1 MATGAHAIITFRRLA
16 CSLAVLLPI
25 ILAQTAPAIGQDAAR
40 VRGEL
45 RDDFGR
51 LVLDWGQ
58 KTAPKVA
65 LAVSDSEMV
74 LRFDRAVSLDADAV
88 RANLKAYFRDAILSA
103 DGTSL
108 TLPLKK
114 PVTYRTNSAGGRF
127 TLDLGQP
134 GEAVFDNSAASV
146 AEAPPAESAPAEAAP
161 AEPVAP
167 TTPAQPLPAFTQPA
181 SQTPGPTPAPAT
193 ALAPPPT
200 EAPAETASAEP
211 AEPESGMKVRKGE
224 HKDYSRLALDWP
236 DVDFT
241 TRQNGEQVELVFA
254 APGDLDISA
263 LTRDLPSRLRSAAT
277 RLDDQGNLI
286 LALQVPPNVTAS
298 GFRNGKTIV
307 LDLKDGAPPPAAEV
321 VANAAPAAQP
331 VAVAAPAPVSTEA
344 APAEAAAA
352 ETTNV
357 ATPPLQSAEPVA
369 ALPAPAA
376 ETAAPSESAA
386 AQPSAPQIPT
396 PVLVTEEPAATPT
409 AAPPAPVEISAKAT
423 PADNGALMTFTFP
436 EPTGLAAF
444 KRGDALWLVFGRPGP
459 IDPAQ
464 LIHDAPVLTGLAR
477 VDTPYGTALRLP
489 STARLGGASMG
500 AAISGDGRIWQI
512 NLGPNRTLRP
522 TSIADQRRE
531 TLGNGGT
538 SLLLQMPNPGAAISL
553 TDPEA
558 GDRLSV
564 VPVMNVGLGL
574 AEGADWPDF
583 RLLASFQ
590 GFAIVPISERTR
602 VESLPNGVVVTTLGE
617 IAPQIVSETE
627 PPPAEASPAQ
637 TATAPAEERA
647 APADEGAAPVEG
659 AAAPVTATAEA
670 TDGLFDLPAWRRGGE
685 ASFTADDAKLRA
697 AVEDAPPSQRPA
709 ASLALGE
716 FRFAHGRYPEAL
728 EALDQVKGTPMEGD
742 GLVQLLRGAALA
754 MMGREE
760 EAHAVLDD
768 PALDGIPETT
778 LFRGYLAALARDWPK
793 AAQLFGGPLPSLEDY
808 PKPARMVLRRAGAE
822 AKIVANEGLLAQVF
836 LDGIKLDAPNAE
848 DRAYLD
854 YLTGRQQLSLGDKER
869 AAELWRT
876 LADNAVPEVRAR
888 SQFDLAELDL
898 AEGKIDA
905 KQAAAALEALR
916 FVWRG
921 GEFEFDLLNRLGE
934 LYVESDQ
941 PRKGLTTLRQ
951 AATNFPTNPKAKD
964 ATDAMAKAFYDLY
977 LGNKADRLPPLT
989 AVALY
994 DEFRELTP
1002 SGIEGDR
1009 MITALADR
1017 LVKVDLLDGA
1027 AKLLETQVTKRL
1039 TGLDKAKAG
1048 TRWAAVALLDGRP
1061 ELALKAIKESEV
1073 PDMEPDLI
1081 MQRRRLQG
1089 RALFETGD
1097 TLQSLALIREDESLD
1112 GLWLKADLQWRLR
1125 EWPAAAEALG
1135 NLVRAEAARLQLSLP
1150 AEPTDEE
1157 VLADPAIALID
1168 PLDSEA
1174 VAKERDDKFTE
1185 VLAPLIL
1192 NQATALSLANDRG
1205 GLRRLARAQGKQM
1218 AKGPY
1223 ATAFATL
1230 TSPSA
1235 NLADSISASMQSVDQ
1250 LGAFVEDYRTRLRA
1264 ASLSAPADPAEP
1276 GL

>member
-1 MATGAHAIITFRRLA
+1 
-16 CSLAVLLPI
+16 
-25 ILAQTAPAIGQDAAR
+25 
-40 VRGEL
+40 
-45 RDDFGR
+45 
-51 LVLDWGQ
+51 
-58 KTAPKVA
+58 
-65 LAVSDSEMV
+65 
-74 LRFDRAVSLDADAV
+74 
-88 RANLKAYFRDAILSA
+88 
-103 DGTSL
+103 
-108 TLPLKK
+108 
-114 PVTYRTNSAGGRF
+114 
-127 TLDLGQP
+127 
-134 GEAVFDNSAASV
+134 
-146 AEAPPAESAPAEAAP
+146 
-161 AEPVAP
+161 
-167 TTPAQPLPAFTQPA
+167 
-181 SQTPGPTPAPAT
+181 
-193 ALAPPPT
+193 
-200 EAPAETASAEP
+200 
-211 AEPESGMKVRKGE
+211 
-224 HKDYSRLALDWP
+224 
-236 DVDFT
+236 
-241 TRQNGEQVELVFA
+241 
-254 APGDLDISA
+254 
-263 LTRDLPSRLRSAAT
+263 
-277 RLDDQGNLI
+277 
-286 LALQVPPNVTAS
+286 
-298 GFRNGKTIV
+298 
-307 LDLKDGAPPPAAEV
+307 
-321 VANAAPAAQP
+321 
-331 VAVAAPAPVSTEA
+331 
-344 APAEAAAA
+344 
-352 ETTNV
+352 
-357 ATPPLQSAEPVA
+357 
-369 ALPAPAA
+369 
-376 ETAAPSESAA
+376 
-386 AQPSAPQIPT
+386 
-396 PVLVTEEPAATPT
+396 
-409 AAPPAPVEISAKAT
+409 
-423 PADNGALMTFTFP
+423 
-436 EPTGLAAF
+436 
-444 KRGDALWLVFGRPGP
+444 
-459 IDPAQ
+459 
-464 LIHDAPVLTGLAR
+464 
-477 VDTPYGTALRLP
+477 
-489 STARLGGASMG
+489 MG

-512 NLGPNRTLRP
+512 NLGPSRTLRP

-574 AEGADWPDF
+574 ADGADWPDF

-617 IAPQIVSETE
+617 IQPQIVSETE
-627 PPPAEASPAQ
+627 PPPAETAPTQ
-637 TATAPAEERA
+637 TATAPAA
-647 APADEGAAPVEG
+647 EGAAPVAEGPVPEEG
-659 AAAPVTATAEA
+659 APAPVTETAEA

-685 ASFTADDAKLRA
+685 ASFAADDAKLRA

-709 ASLALGE
+709 ASLALAQ

-742 GLVQLLRGAALA
+742 GLVQLLRGASLAL
-754 MMGREE
+754 MGREE
-760 EAHAVLDD
+760 DAHAALDD
-768 PALDGIPETT
+768 PALDGFPETT
-778 LFRGYLAALARDWPK
+778 LFRGYLAALARDWTK
-793 AAQLFGGPLPSLEDY
+793 AAQLFGGPLPSLDDY

-898 AEGKIDA
+898 AEGKIDT

-921 GEFEFDLLNRLGE
+921 GEFEFDLLRRLGE

-964 ATDAMAKAFYDLY
+964 ATDAMAKAFHDLY

-1039 TGLDKAKAG
+1039 SGLDKAKAG

-1061 ELALKAIKESEV
+1061 ELALKAIKDSEV

-1125 EWPAAAEALG
+1125 EWPAAADALG
-1135 NLVRAEAARLQLSLP
+1135 NLVKAEAARLQLSLP

-1157 VLADPAIALID
+1157 VVADPAIALID

-1174 VAKERDDKFTE
+1174 VAKERDDKFTQT
-1185 VLAPLIL
+1185 LAPLIL

>member
-1 MATGAHAIITFRRLA
+1 MQERRFARSGRIGCCDAVAIGARAIATFRRLA
-16 CSLAVLLPI
+16 SNLAVLVPVV
-25 ILAQTAPAIGQDAAR
+25 LAQIAPAIAQDAAQ

-45 RDDFGR
+45 HDDFGR

-58 KTAPKVA
+58 ETAPKVA
-65 LAVSDSEMV
+65 IDVSATEMV
-74 LRFDRAVSLDADAV
+74 LRFDRAVTLDADAV
-88 RANLKAYFRDAILSA
+88 RTHLKAYFRDAVLSA

-114 PVTYRTNSAGGRF
+114 PVTYRTDSAGGRF

-134 GEAVFDNSAASV
+134 DEAVFGNSPAVV
-146 AEAPPAESAPAEAAP
+146 AEAPPAEPAPL
-161 AEPVAP
+161 
-167 TTPAQPLPAFTQPA
+167 AQQLPAFTPPA
-181 SQTPGPTPAPAT
+181 SQTPGPTPVPAT
-193 ALAPPPT
+193 ALASPPANTSAEAATPEPT
-200 EAPAETASAEP
+200 EPGT
-211 AEPESGMKVRKGE
+211 GMKLRKGE

-236 DVDFT
+236 DVEFT
-241 TRQNGEQVELVFA
+241 TRQKGEQVELIFA

-263 LTRDLPSRLRSAAT
+263 LTRDLPSRLRSAVT
-277 RLDDQGNLI
+277 RHDDKGNLI

-298 GFRNGKTIV
+298 GFRNGKTVV
-307 LDLKDGAPPPAAEV
+307 LDLKDGAPPPPAPVAAAAEP
-321 VANAAPAAQP
+321 VAQPAPESVEPAAATDVETPSLQSALPVAAQP
-331 VAVAAPAPVSTEA
+331 VPAAESAPAPNAV
-344 APAEAAAA
+344 AE
-352 ETTNV
+352 
-357 ATPPLQSAEPVA
+357 
-369 ALPAPAA
+369 
-376 ETAAPSESAA
+376 

-396 PVLVTEEPAATPT
+396 PILVTEEPVAAAS
-409 AAPPAPVEISAKAT
+409 AAPPAPVEISAKAA
-423 PADNGALMTFTFP
+423 PADNGAVMTFTFP
-436 EPTGLAAF
+436 EATGLAAF

-459 IDPAQ
+459 VDPAQ

-477 VDTPYGTALRLP
+477 IETPYGTVLRLP
-489 STARLGGASMG
+489 STARLGGAGMG

-512 NLGPNRTLRP
+512 NLGPNRNLRP
-522 TSIADQRRE
+522 IGVADQRRE

-538 SLLLQMPNPGAAISL
+538 SLLLQMANPGAAISL

-627 PPPAEASPAQ
+627 PPPAEAAPAQ
-637 TATAPAEERA
+637 TATATAPAEVV
-647 APADEGAAPVEG
+647 PAEEGAAPAEG
-659 AAAPVTATAEA
+659 TAVPVAAVAESA
-670 TDGLFDLPAWRRGGE
+670 GGLFDLPTWRRGGE
-685 ASFTADDAKLRA
+685 ASFAADDRKLRA

-709 ASLALGE
+709 ASLALAQ
-716 FRFAHGRYPEAL
+716 FRFANGRYPEAL

-754 MMGREE
+754 MMGRVD
-760 EAHAVLDD
+760 EAHKALDD
-768 PALDGIPETT
+768 PALDNIPEST
-778 LFRGYLAALARDWPK
+778 LFRGYLAAMARDWSK
-793 AAQLFGGPLPSLEDY
+793 AARLFGGPLPSLDDY

-848 DRAYLD
+848 DRGYLD
-854 YLTGRQQLSLGDKER
+854 YLTGRQQLSLGDKAR
-869 AAELWRT
+869 AAELWRA
-876 LADNAVPEVRAR
+876 LADNPVPEVRAR

-905 KQAAAALEALR
+905 KQAASALEALR

-921 GEFEFDLLNRLGE
+921 GEFEFDLLSRLGE

-1039 TGLDKAKAG
+1039 SGLDKAKAG

-1061 ELALKAIKESEV
+1061 ELALQAIKASEI
-1073 PDMEPDLI
+1073 PNMSPDLI

-1125 EWPAAAEALG
+1125 EWPAAADALG
-1135 NLVRAEAARLQLSLP
+1135 NLVQAEAARLQLSRP
-1150 AEPTDEE
+1150 AGPTAEE
-1157 VLADPAIALID
+1157 VAADPAIALVV
-1168 PLDSEA
+1168 PLDNEA
-1174 VAKERDDKFTE
+1174 VTKERDDKFTE